1 MIKKKSKFSSFNN
14 FVRVAFPP
22 EKILI
27 DPFLSNFYRPV
38 STRIS
43 WALINT
49 KITPNFITLLQIV
62 VGILACTLIGN
73 STTRIYYFIGII
85 FLHFAYVLDCVDGE
99 IARANKMA
107 SLQGV
112 FLDKFAHFVTMPAII
127 MSVSIYY
134 SRSIDDYKNY
144 LLLIAFISSFA
155 TFNPVNRL
163 ITSITSSLVNKND
176 FNQYNF
182 KKYFNS
188 KNINNL
194 GLRILD
200 DDSIKQKNIA
210 ISLLLNLKSFAK
222 HFFRHVTYLAFVSI
236 LFILE
241 IIGVPYNVL
250 IIVWSLFMISI
261 VFKEFIFLYFVLKS
275 NLIEKRFLDFIN
287 NLNSL
292 DQDN

>member
-1 MIKKKSKFSSFNN
+1 
-14 FVRVAFPP
+14 
-22 EKILI
+22 
-27 DPFLSNFYRPV
+27 
-38 STRIS
+38 
-43 WALINT
+43 
-49 KITPNFITLLQIV
+49 
-62 VGILACTLIGN
+62 
-73 STTRIYYFIGII
+73 
-85 FLHFAYVLDCVDGE
+85 
-99 IARANKMA
+99 
-107 SLQGV
+107 
-112 FLDKFAHFVTMPAII
+112 